1 MTITLNIL
9 WEYSGGPEVRVKRT
23 REKNRSG
30 ERWMGKTLWGLKS
43 SKDQVSHAKVG
54 EGVVR

>member
-9 WEYSGGPEVRVKRT
+9 WEYNGGAEVTVKRT

-30 ERWMGKTLWGLKS
+30 ER
-43 SKDQVSHAKVG
+43 
-54 EGVVR
+54 

>member
-9 WEYSGGPEVRVKRT
+9 WEYSGGAEVRVKRT

-30 ERWMGKTLWGLKS
+30 ERWMGKALWGLKS
-43 SKDQVSHAKVG
+43 SKDKVSHAKVG